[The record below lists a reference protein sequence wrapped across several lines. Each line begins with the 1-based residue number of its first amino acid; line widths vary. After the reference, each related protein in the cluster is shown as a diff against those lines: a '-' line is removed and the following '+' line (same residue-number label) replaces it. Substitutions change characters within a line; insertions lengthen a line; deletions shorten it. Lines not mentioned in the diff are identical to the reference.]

1 MIISKYMENIK
12 MGSFLYGIP
21 SSEESAKYNP
31 EDQRVFIYDGHI
43 DGDGYGMLI
52 GWEDGKLVHSTG
64 RGNFCWGGDVRLA
77 TDDEIRQFMVKL
89 QNCDSINY
97 RR

>member
-1 MIISKYMENIK
+1 MKKNYT
-12 MGSFLYGIP
+12 MGTFLYGIP
-21 SSEESAKYNP
+21 SSQESARYNP

-43 DGDGYGMLI
+43 DGDGWGVLI

-77 TDDEIRQFMVKL
+77 TEEEIERFINQIH
-89 QNCDSINY
+89 NYDAINY

>member
-1 MIISKYMENIK
+1 MIINKNMENIK

-52 GWEDGKLVHSTG
+52 G
-64 RGNFCWGGDVRLA
+64 
-77 TDDEIRQFMVKL
+77 
-89 QNCDSINY
+89 
-97 RR
+97 